1 MSRPRLTRYSCE
13 GHQSALDSGG
23 PLAFGLLE
31 IEIGLEIGIG
41 IEIEIEIEVEIE
53 VEMVRRGWKPHW
65 ACSCS

>member
-1 MSRPRLTRYSCE
+1 M
-13 GHQSALDSGG
+13 DSGG

-31 IEIGLEIGIG
+31 IEIGLEIGIE